1 MTGGF
6 LEYRTWGQC
15 LQIVLGGKSDM
26 RASKAIKRASKL
38 MKGSGDTRSL
48 DALRAELGHE
58 LEKDRVRGFV
68 MDEWRIKRREEAS
81 TCTEREEND
90 FEKKKEKEKRKKEK
104 RKKRDHGRDKG
115 EKRVTEHK
123 KERKSEEILR
133 KKKRHESLQAPE
145 PSAAAVTGALEEENP
160 TRNAGE
166 MHHDVSWR
174 ESLKRKDVKCG
185 LYSKDEE
192 EVLKDAVRRF
202 AIERGLSTEDYSWII
217 CTGRGQRNKE
227 TLGIWR
233 TVAHSLPQRT
243 IKSVAA
249 AGVRLF
255 HPYANKGPWTAD
267 EDMSLRALVEARGTK
282 WTTIS
287 ATLER
292 TPEACRFRWREIK
305 LEPNK
310 SSGTWGK
317 DEEDRLRE
325 AVEKY
330 GCPRSL
336 QTPADEKADIPDR
349 RMLLDD
355 INWEAVVAHVKTR
368 SRVQCI
374 AKWYLRLSPS
384 MIDRGEWGVG
394 DDRRMLRSLWSL
406 GGHPMEHEV
415 PWDGLVKNRTA
426 DQCKRRWKLMKK
438 NVPKAKDLDFHGVLE
453 HLVKRFMPTLLKP

>member
-1 MTGGF
+1 M
-6 LEYRTWGQC
+6 
-15 LQIVLGGKSDM
+15 
-26 RASKAIKRASKL
+26 
-38 MKGSGDTRSL
+38 
-48 DALRAELGHE
+48 
-58 LEKDRVRGFV
+58 RGFGL
-68 MDEWRIKRREEAS
+68 DGSRIRRREEAS
-81 TCTEREEND
+81 ACID
-90 FEKKKEKEKRKKEK
+90 KKQKDSKEKKKKKEK
-104 RKKRDHGRDKG
+104 RKRKHGGDNKEERVIEQETVG
-115 EKRVTEHK
+115 E
-123 KERKSEEILR
+123 SEKMREK
-133 KKKRHESLQAPE
+133 KKKRQESLQAPE
-145 PSAAAVTGALEEENP
+145 SSAVGTRKDATPEEENLN
-160 TRNAGE
+160 RNAGE
-166 MHHDVSWR
+166 MPQDVSWR
-174 ESLKRKDVKCG
+174 ESLKRKDVKSG

-202 AIERGLSTEDYSWII
+202 AIERGLSTQDYSWII
-217 CTGRGQRNKE
+217 CIGRGQRSKE

-233 TVAHSLPQRT
+233 AVAQSLPQRT

-287 ATLER
+287 TTLER

-305 LEPNK
+305 LEPSK
-310 SSGTWGK
+310 SSGTWSK
-317 DEEDRLRE
+317 DEENLLRE

-330 GCPRSL
+330 GHPRSL
-336 QTPADEKADIPDR
+336 QTPANEKADIPDR
-349 RMLLDD
+349 RILLDD

-406 GGHPMEHEV
+406 KRKLMEHEV
-415 PWDGLVKNRTA
+415 PWDNLVKDRTA
-426 DQCKRRWKLMKK
+426 EQCKRRWKLMKK
-438 NVPKAKDLDFHGVLE
+438 NVPKAKDLEFHSVLE
-453 HLVKRFMPTLLKP
+453 HLVKRFMPNLLKR

>member
-1 MTGGF
+1 
-6 LEYRTWGQC
+6 
-15 LQIVLGGKSDM
+15 VLDG
-26 RASKAIKRASKL
+26 
-38 MKGSGDTRSL
+38 
-48 DALRAELGHE
+48 LRIQ
-58 LEKDRVRGFV
+58 RG
-68 MDEWRIKRREEAS
+68 EEAS
-81 TCTEREEND
+81 TCV
-90 FEKKKEKEKRKKEK
+90 EKGQRDSEEKEQRKKEK
-104 RKKRDHGRDKG
+104 RKKKDHRGDK
-115 EKRVTEHK
+115 EVKRVKEQETER
-123 KERKSEEILR
+123 ESEELIR
-133 KKKRHESLQAPE
+133 KKIGHESLQAPE
-145 PSAAAVTGALEEENP
+145 CSFAAVTDTDVNLEEENP
-160 TRNAGE
+160 NRNDGE
-166 MHHDVSWR
+166 IPHDVSWR

-192 EVLKDAVRRF
+192 EVLKDAVKRF

-217 CTGRGQRNKE
+217 CIGRGQRSKE

-233 TVAHSLPQRT
+233 TVAQSLPQRT

-305 LEPNK
+305 IEPNK
-310 SSGTWGK
+310 SSGTWSK
-317 DEEDRLRE
+317 DEENRLRE

-336 QTPADEKADIPDR
+336 HTPSDDTADIPDR

-406 GGHPMEHEV
+406 EGRRMEHEI
-415 PWDGLVKNRTA
+415 PWNSLVKNRTA

-438 NVPKAKDLDFHGVLE
+438 NVPKAKDLEFHTVLE
-453 HLVKRFMPTLLKP
+453 HLVKRFMPTLPKQ